1 MLSSVPMGY
10 YVGLSAILFIIGL
23 IGVIS
28 RKNIIIILMSLEL
41 MLNAVNLNFITFS
54 YFLENMAGKIF
65 TIFSMA
71 VAAAEVA
78 IGLAIAVN
86 LLRLKKS
93 IDVDEANILKG

>member
-1 MLSSVPMGY
+1 MLSSVPMEY
-10 YVGLSAILFIIGL
+10 YVGLSAILFTIGL

-54 YFLENMAGKIF
+54 HFLENMAGKIF
-65 TIFSMA
+65 TIFSMS

-93 IDVDEANILKG
+93 IDVDDANILKG

>member
-1 MLSSVPMGY
+1 MEY
-10 YVGLSAILFIIGL
+10 YVGLSAILFTIGL

-41 MLNAVNLNFITFS
+41 MLNSVNLNFITFS
-54 YFLENMAGKIF
+54 YFLEDMTGKIF

-93 IDVDEANILKG
+93 IDVDKANILKG